1 MNKLEALQKYFGYT
15 SFRTGQEALIDSV
28 LNGKDALGIMPTGG
42 GKSLC
47 YQLPAVVTDGTAIVI
62 SPLISLMKDQV
73 DSLTEAGIPSTFIN
87 STLDQEELYLRL
99 DGMKYGDYKLV
110 YVAPERLDST
120 LFTSRIAQMDISLI
134 AVDEAH
140 CISQWGHDFRPSYRQ
155 IPRFLSMFENR
166 PPVAAFTATAT
177 KEVTAEI
184 KSLLNLRM
192 PTERITGFDRP
203 NLFYKVA
210 APNNKFRYLTNYL
223 AAREKNESGVI
234 YCATRKTVESLTSKL
249 CEQGYSA
256 VGYHGGMD
264 SEVRRRVQEDFM
276 FDRSQLIVAT
286 NAFGMGIDKPDVRF
300 VVHYNMPKNM
310 EAYYQ
315 EAGRAGRDGASS
327 ECVLMYSP
335 SDIVSQK
342 MLIDNDTQSDDRKR
356 VLNENLQ
363 YLINYCHSDDCLR
376 HLITDYFGQEDRVS
390 DNCGNCGNCLD
401 QSERRDVTVE
411 SQMIL
416 SCIYRTNQTFG
427 LNMIV
432 QILRG
437 SKDKRLL
444 NFRLDQQSTYGLMK
458 NKSPGEVREII
469 MTLLAGGY
477 IRMTTDQFPV
487 LKLQAS
493 SRAVLKGMESVTIKV
508 DRLENSKKAGKTN
521 KKQKRSLTG
530 ALKDLDF
537 NQQLFDELSGI
548 RRAISEEKGIPSYT
562 VFHNAALYEMSALYP
577 IDEESFMNING
588 VGQKKFENY
597 GKLFMDTIKDFCE
610 SNEISLDAIRESRQK
625 AEALRQS
632 QTEEDSASVD
642 SGRGEDKTR
651 TESMEERIE
660 STYAVFLKKSKLS
673 DIAIERGFTTGTIVK
688 HLLKA
693 QENGKAV
700 NWSKLIDED
709 KLTLILEAV
718 SKHGDDSLK
727 NLKDALP
734 DEITYDDIRVGA
746 EVYKTK

>member
-1 MNKLEALQKYFGYT
+1 MNKLDALQQYFGYT
-15 SFRTGQEALIDSV
+15 TFRTGQEALIDSV
-28 LNGKDALGIMPTGG
+28 LNGTDALGIMPTGG

-47 YQLPAVVTDGTAIVI
+47 YQLPAVVSEGTAIII

-87 STLDQEELYLRL
+87 STLDQEELHMRL
-99 DGMKYGDYKLV
+99 DGMRYGDYKLV
-110 YVAPERLDST
+110 YVAPERLGSS
-120 LFTSRIAQMDISLI
+120 LFTNRIAQMNISLI

-140 CISQWGHDFRPSYRQ
+140 CISQWGHDFRPSYRE
-155 IPRFLSMFENR
+155 IPRFLSMFKNR

-184 KSLLNLRM
+184 RALLELRN
-192 PTERITGFDRP
+192 PTEQITGFDRP
-203 NLFYKVA
+203 NLFYKVS
-210 APNNKFRYLTNYL
+210 APNNKFKFL
-223 AAREKNESGVI
+223 ASYIGAREKNESGII
-234 YCATRKTVESLTSKL
+234 YCATRKTVESLTAKL
-249 CEQGYSA
+249 CEQGYKA
-256 VGYHGGMD
+256 VGYHGGMNN
-264 SEVRRRVQEDFM
+264 EIRRQVQEDFM

-342 MLIDNDTQSDDRKR
+342 MLIENDTQSDDRKR
-356 VLNENLQ
+356 ILNENLQ
-363 YLINYCHSDDCLR
+363 YLINFCHSDDCLR
-376 HLITDYFGQEDRVS
+376 HLITDYFGEVEQDRE
-390 DNCGNCGNCLD
+390 NCGNCGNCLD
-401 QSERRDVTVE
+401 QSERKDVTVE

-427 LNMIV
+427 LNMIA

-437 SKDKRLL
+437 SKDKRVL
-444 NFRLDQQSTYGLMK
+444 NFRLDKQSTYGLMK
-458 NKSPGEVREII
+458 DRSPGEVREII

-493 SRAVLKGMESVTIKV
+493 SKAVLKGQETVTIKV
-508 DRLENSKKAGKTN
+508 DRLENSKKSGKS
-521 KKQKRSLTG
+521 KRKQKKSLSG

-537 NQQLFDELSGI
+537 NQQLFDELAGI
-548 RRAISEEKGIPSYT
+548 RRSISEEKGIPSYA

-577 IDEESFMNING
+577 SDEDAFMNING

-597 GKLFMDTIKDFCE
+597 GSIFMKAIIDFCE
-610 SNEISLDAIRESRQK
+610 SNGIGDSTIKESR
-625 AEALRQS
+625 
-632 QTEEDSASVD
+632 
-642 SGRGEDKTR
+642 
-651 TESMEERIE
+651 
-660 STYAVFLKKSKLS
+660 KKS
-673 DIAIERGFTTGTIVK
+673 
-688 HLLKA
+688 
-693 QENGKAV
+693 
-700 NWSKLIDED
+700 
-709 KLTLILEAV
+709 
-718 SKHGDDSLK
+718 
-727 NLKDALP
+727 
-734 DEITYDDIRVGA
+734 
-746 EVYKTK
+746 